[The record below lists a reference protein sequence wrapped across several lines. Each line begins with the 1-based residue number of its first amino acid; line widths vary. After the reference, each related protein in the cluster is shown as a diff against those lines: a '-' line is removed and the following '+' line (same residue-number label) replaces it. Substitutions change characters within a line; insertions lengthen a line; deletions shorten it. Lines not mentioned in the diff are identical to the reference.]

1 MYEEYGRKSVSS
13 DFELENVKSHCER
26 HLKLH
31 TELCWMNP
39 LKMLL
44 IVKRTQRGVDIFS
57 VVASSVV
64 RAAVAMGHELT
75 NFRASVSCDQWSRMW
90 LADLLFLGS
99 LVYKILNFVHCIF
112 AVESGSSDN
121 IEDIACTPCI
131 WVSKFS
137 LPNFSDLEFYSLI
150 FIFYFLDSFNV
161 EN

>member
-31 TELCWMNP
+31 TEFCWMNP

-44 IVKRTQRGVDIFS
+44 IVKRTKRGVEIFS
-57 VVASSVV
+57 VVPSSVV
-64 RAAVAMGHELT
+64 RAAIKLT
-75 NFRASVSCDQWSRMW
+75 NFRASVSWDQWSRMW

-99 LVYKILNFVHCIF
+99 LMYNLNFVHCIF

-137 LPNFSDLEFYSLI
+137 LPNLSDLEFYSLI
-150 FIFYFLDSFNV
+150 FFIFFLLFRLFFNI